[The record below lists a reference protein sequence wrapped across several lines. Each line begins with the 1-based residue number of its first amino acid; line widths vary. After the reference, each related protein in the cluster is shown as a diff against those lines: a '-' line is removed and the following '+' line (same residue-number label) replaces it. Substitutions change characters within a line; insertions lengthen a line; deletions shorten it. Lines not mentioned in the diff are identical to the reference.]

1 MGWNAMDGASRGVS
15 ITEMPYETVNICSTP
30 SDTVKPFFGDM
41 ESSTNISDGV
51 PIGEPCFF
59 YQPKQSIVALLVHG
73 KRLTAIVSEDV
84 SYLAD
89 YSWTFSSSSSM
100 EAEWPKIIRDF
111 TNLTIRVYDI
121 SSIPSDGSP
130 LKLLAKSENPMKAS
144 YSTAVSNKNTDIIV
158 VTSSFD
164 MLSVMEPLLHYNSQ
178 YCGLNATE
186 YTNIAVETA
195 LNQTE
200 TFVEHMLEELQLQL
214 DGTCDSIIPVSTNI
228 ICVLNSVLSL
238 TSVSTTILML
248 LATSLHFCPVYVLN

>member
-1 MGWNAMDGASRGVS
+1 MAWNAMDGASRGVS

-100 EAEWPKIIRDF
+100 EEWPKIIRDF

-144 YSTAVSNKNTDIIV
+144 YSTAVSNKNTGIIV
-158 VTSSFD
+158 VTSSF
-164 MLSVMEPLLHYNSQ
+164 YNSQ

-195 LNQTE
+195 MNQTE
-200 TFVEHMLEELQLQL
+200 TFV
-214 DGTCDSIIPVSTNI
+214 
-228 ICVLNSVLSL
+228 
-238 TSVSTTILML
+238 
-248 LATSLHFCPVYVLN
+248 